1 MSVFYGRRINQC
13 LLYTGKTHVTTTL
26 NLATAGL
33 STSSEGANSSSGV
46 FPVDS

>member
-1 MSVFYGRRINQC
+1 MNQC
-13 LLYTGKTHVTTTL
+13 LLLNTCTRITTTL